1 MVKDHIHLGLDED
14 GDPVVAFETIAA
26 ARKAVKR
33 DDSMTVA
40 DVVDYH
46 PDVPVL
52 ESDEQETN

>member
-1 MVKDHIHLGLDED
+1 MVKDYIHLGLDED
-14 GDPVVAFETIAA
+14 GDPVAAFETIAA

-33 DDSMTVA
+33 DDLTVA
-40 DVVDYH
+40 GVVDYH